1 MVSLGVLLTLGLLWP
16 WPRALAAD
24 PQTVTQTLTNGDV
37 YVGETVNGKRQGEGV
52 YTSKDGK
59 RYTGAWQD
67 DKRHGQGTLT
77 FPNGDKYVG
86 EFVDGLFQ
94 GQGTYPQQRPAVY
107 WDVARRQAAREGD
120 VDLPER

>member
-1 MVSLGVLLTLGLLWP
+1 MLRHAWWYRTSLGVLLTLGLWWP

-24 PQTVTQTLTNGDV
+24 PQTFTQTLTYANGDV

-52 YTSKDGK
+52 YTYKDGK

-67 DKRHGQGTLT
+67 DKRQGQGTMT

-86 EFVDGLFQ
+86 EFAECQFQ
-94 GQGTYPQQRPAVY
+94 
-107 WDVARRQAAREGD
+107 
-120 VDLPER
+120 